1 MKKYLSDKNFL
12 AGIIFF
18 FVSLAYLFGAYS
30 IETKGIVAIESD
42 FMPKIYGYILLI
54 ASTILIIT
62 SWRKLQT
69 LEDKE
74 ESSSSDIKRVLLV
87 LVLILA
93 YISLIDFL
101 GFIISSIPFLFFLSL
116 LLTPEYIEKT
126 YWVYIIFSILL
137 PIVAYFGFSYYLNLT
152 MPSGLL
158 F

>member
-1 MKKYLSDKNFL
+1 MKKYLYDKNFL

-42 FMPKIYGYILLI
+42 FMPKIYGYILLG
-54 ASTILIIT
+54 ASIILTVT
-62 SWRKLQT
+62 SWRKIAKS
-69 LEDKE
+69 EVE
-74 ESSSSDIKRVLLV
+74 MENSSSDIKRVLSV
-87 LVLILA
+87 LVLILI
-93 YISLIDFL
+93 YISLIQVL
-101 GFIISSIPFLFFLSL
+101 GFIVSSIPFLFFLSL
-116 LLTPEYIEKT
+116 LLTPDYVEKK
-126 YWVYIIFSILL
+126 YWVYLIFSILL